1 MRDGPA
7 PNGAAGSEEEKV
19 FEARIRRL
27 TSVRNLEG
35 HRDPDGP
42 GLGPVRGPKGRR
54 RRPTSI
60 VLRRASSRSRQPSQ
74 SVRWLRHERW
84 IHLVRQPP
92 IAPSTRLYSAQIV
105 ACSMQ
110 FPLREKIAGEIAL
123 SDQPGKTMR
132 KWRGELR
139 ISQTHPAAPMLRSP
153 PPLSV
158 YEAGPPTPPRINNV
172 YPLADTTPQTNPK
185 RLERSTK

>member
-42 GLGPVRGPKGRR
+42 GLGPVRGQKGRR

-132 KWRGELR
+132 KWREEIR
-139 ISQTHPAAPMLRSP
+139 VSQTQLPTHPRVSPSGISHLQAGPRPSPGLKTDHP
-153 PPLSV
+153 PPG
-158 YEAGPPTPPRINNV
+158 APPP
-172 YPLADTTPQTNPK
+172 
-185 RLERSTK
+185 

>member
-132 KWRGELR
+132 KWREGLWVSPTQPATPR
-139 ISQTHPAAPMLRSP
+139 RRSPAAISAYYAGGRDSPGSKTNSP
-153 PPLSV
+153 PLGSL
-158 YEAGPPTPPRINNV
+158 PPIRH
-172 YPLADTTPQTNPK
+172 
-185 RLERSTK
+185 

>member
-19 FEARIRRL
+19 FEARIRCL

-54 RRPTSI
+54 GRQTSM
-60 VLRRASSRSRQPSQ
+60 VPRRASSRSRNRSQ

-84 IHLVRQPP
+84 IHLFRQPP

-132 KWRGELR
+132 KWREGMR
-139 ISQTHPAAPMLRSP
+139 VSQTQPATHLRVLP
-153 PPLSV
+153 PAIFH
-158 YEAGPPTPPRINNV
+158 YQAGRRASPRIK
-172 YPLADTTPQTNPK
+172 TI
-185 RLERSTK
+185 

>member
-132 KWRGELR
+132 KWREGIR
-139 ISQTHPAAPMLRSP
+139 VSQNQLATPIRVSP
-153 PPLSV
+153 PPPFP
-158 YEAGPPTPPRINNV
+158 YQTGPRNPPPRK
-172 YPLADTTPQTNPK
+172 TNHPPP
-185 RLERSTK
+185 

>member
-132 KWRGELR
+132 KWREGVGD
-139 ISQTHPAAPMLRSP
+139 SQNQAAAPIGGF
-153 PPLSV
+153 PPLTSHSH
-158 YEAGPPTPPRINNV
+158 AGPPARAGRKTI
-172 YPLADTTPQTNPK
+172 
-185 RLERSTK
+185 

>member
-132 KWRGELR
+132 KWRGGFEHVH
-139 ISQTHPAAPMLRSP
+139 THPPAHLAGFPPVISDSP
-153 PPLSV
+153 ARRRATSRL
-158 YEAGPPTPPRINNV
+158 
-172 YPLADTTPQTNPK
+172 QTN
-185 RLERSTK
+185 SH

>member
-84 IHLVRQPP
+84 INLVRQPP
-92 IAPSTRLYSAQIV
+92 IAPSTRLYTAQIV
-105 ACSMQ
+105 ACSRQ
-110 FPLREKIAGEIAL
+110 FRLAEKIPGETACPTQPARPLRNCRTG
-123 SDQPGKTMR
+123 
-132 KWRGELR
+132 
-139 ISQTHPAAPMLRSP
+139 
-153 PPLSV
+153 
-158 YEAGPPTPPRINNV
+158 
-172 YPLADTTPQTNPK
+172 
-185 RLERSTK
+185 

>member
-132 KWRGELR
+132 KWREGMRVSKNETPTPKRGL
-139 ISQTHPAAPMLRSP
+139 A
-153 PPLSV
+153 PPLFPYQAGRRGV
-158 YEAGPPTPPRINNV
+158 PGHQTNHPLRAGPRC
-172 YPLADTTPQTNPK
+172 
-185 RLERSTK
+185 

>member
-19 FEARIRRL
+19 SDAQLRRL
-27 TSVRNLEG
+27 TSVRTLEG

-132 KWRGELR
+132 KWRGGMR
-139 ISQTHPAAPMLRSP
+139 VSHTHPARPIRVF
-153 PPLSV
+153 PPLLFSHD
-158 YEAGPPTPPRINNV
+158 AGRP
-172 YPLADTTPQTNPK
+172 
-185 RLERSTK
+185 

>member
-105 ACSMQ
+105 AYSMQ

-132 KWRGELR
+132 KWRGGVR
-139 ISQTHPAAPMLRSP
+139 ILQTPR
-153 PPLSV
+153 
-158 YEAGPPTPPRINNV
+158 PTPTRVFPSLLSDYKAGRRAPAGSKQN
-172 YPLADTTPQTNPK
+172 
-185 RLERSTK
+185 